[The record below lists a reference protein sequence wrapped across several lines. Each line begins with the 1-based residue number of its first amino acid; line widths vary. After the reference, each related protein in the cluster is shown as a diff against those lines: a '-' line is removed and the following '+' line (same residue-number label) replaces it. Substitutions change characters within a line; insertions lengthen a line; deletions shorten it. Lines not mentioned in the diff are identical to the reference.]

1 MFTGFEEKNQ
11 ERVKLVD
18 VDPHALSILVNYVYT
33 STVDVTEANVQTLLP
48 AANLLQL
55 IDVRDACC
63 EFLVAQLHP
72 TNALG
77 IKVRINVS
85 IRFLKDLMVRLIYR
99 LVIIGVDSI
108 LIVFCDYSLLRI
120 VMDVKIYTTYPI
132 NTSRVILRM
141 FCQVTNSLN

>member
-85 IRFLKDLMVRLIYR
+85 IRFLKDLMVLIYR

-108 LIVFCDYSLLRI
+108 LIVFCDYSPLRI

-132 NTSRVILRM
+132 NTSRVILQM

>member
-33 STVDVTEANVQTLLP
+33 ATVDVTEANVQTLLP

-63 EFLVAQLHP
+63 EFLAAQLHP

-77 IKVRINVS
+77 IKVSSVDFFKY
-85 IRFLKDLMVRLIYR
+85 FLCNKILYKNKFLTV
-99 LVIIGVDSI
+99 VIP
-108 LIVFCDYSLLRI
+108 L
-120 VMDVKIYTTYPI
+120 
-132 NTSRVILRM
+132 
-141 FCQVTNSLN
+141 

>member
-63 EFLVAQLHP
+63 EFLAAQLHP

-77 IKVRINVS
+77 IKVRIIVF
-85 IRFLKDLMVRLIYR
+85 IRFLKDVMVL
-99 LVIIGVDSI
+99 S
-108 LIVFCDYSLLRI
+108 
-120 VMDVKIYTTYPI
+120 KTK
-132 NTSRVILRM
+132 N
-141 FCQVTNSLN
+141 